1 MKSKTERHEHQWA
14 VRVPTGDVY
23 YDFELGCQ
31 SCPHSISPA
40 SLEAENRQLRE
51 QLARR
56 GLFHDCDCTE
66 ETGHDEYCC
75 ATLFDKLEAAE
86 QERDA
91 AVGKA
96 ALFDALLYLRPDGWW
111 LKEGVYGDSKRINR
125 RISRMIEA
133 RLDALTLAQQVE
145 QEAGD

>member
-1 MKSKTERHEHQWA
+1 MESKSE
-14 VRVPTGDVY
+14 TGQMRP
-23 YDFELGCQ
+23 DFEKIALGGGRYRDV
-31 SCPHSISPA
+31 PKVEA
-40 SLEAENRQLRE
+40 FLALEAENRQLRE

-96 ALFDALLYLRPDGWW
+96 ELFDALLYLRPDGWW